1 MEDKKQPIV
10 VKKIIQGHGHHGGSW
25 KVAFADFAT
34 AMMAFFMVLWLVG
47 QTDANKR
54 GGIAEYFQNP
64 SMVRGHSEA
73 PTGSIGPGGAGMSL
87 ISFGT
92 SIEVQKSDP
101 TIIQKVR
108 DGGMAYVSYE
118 KLQEQKRL
126 ESLMKKLKEQVGQ
139 SEALKPFKD
148 QLLLE
153 VTPNGLRIQVVD
165 KKDRPMFDSGSANLK
180 YYTEVI
186 LQELAKT
193 INAVPNKITISGH
206 TDASPMSKRKGSY
219 TNWELS
225 SDRANAARRALIEG
239 GLKEEKIGR
248 VIGLGSTILF
258 DKENPLSPINRRI
271 SIVIM
276 KREVSDLVQQ
286 DDEMSAIPT
295 ELIQGTAGMDAVKD
309 NLSLPLSTE
318 SLELQ
323 SNPRSS
329 NIETNTDTK
338 LGMDL
343 KLHGLRDDDEK
354 TGAIDKTNES
364 LSDTKTRSNRSD
376 PLPDS
381 FRDPNEPR
389 KKQARERKE
398 PKSFIQLP
406 PIIDPGLLPRSQ

>member
-10 VKKIIQGHGHHGGSW
+10 IKKIIQGGHGHHGGSW
-25 KVAFADFAT
+25 KVAFADFAV

-92 SIEVQKSDP
+92 SIEMQKSDP
-101 TIIQKVR
+101 TIIEKVR
-108 DGGMAYVSYE
+108 DGGMAYVSYD
-118 KLQEQKRL
+118 KLKEQKRL
-126 ESLMKKLKEQVGQ
+126 EALMEELKEQVGQ
-139 SEALKPFKD
+139 NQALEPFKD

-180 YYTEVI
+180 YYTEAI
-186 LQELAKT
+186 LNELAKT
-193 INAVPNKITISGH
+193 INSVPNKITISGH

-239 GLKEEKIGR
+239 GLKAEKIGR
-248 VIGLGSTILF
+248 VIGLASTILF
-258 DKENPLSPINRRI
+258 DKEDPFNSINRRI

-276 KREVSDLVQQ
+276 KREVSDLVKQ

-309 NLSLPLSTE
+309 NLSLPLSSE

-329 NIETNTDTK
+329 NIEATTDTK

-343 KLHGLRDDDEK
+343 EMHGLRDDDK
-354 TGAIDKTNES
+354 NTGAIDRTNKPA
-364 LSDTKTRSNRSD
+364 SDTKTRGNQSD
-376 PLPDS
+376 QLPAS
-381 FRDPNEPR
+381 FRDGSETNKKQPR
-389 KKQARERKE
+389 KRRE

-406 PIIDPGLLPRSQ
+406 PIIDPSLLPQR